1 MIKIKEKPFYLD
13 DESVSWVY
21 KTLSEL
27 SLEEKCGQLFCVL
40 YGGFEREHERISEIL
55 SPGGAMFRPMEI
67 DTAVKT
73 CHTIQKSAKVP
84 MLIAANLEKGGNGI
98 VSGGTILGSPME
110 ISATGDAEMAR
121 KMGILCSRE
130 GKAVG
135 ANWSFAPIVDIDMNF
150 RNPITNTRTFGSDPD
165 RVEKLGHIYMDE
177 IQNAGMAACIK
188 HFPGDGCDER
198 DQHLCTTVND
208 LDCDQWDATYGKI
221 YRSLIDGG
229 ALTCMVGHIMLPS
242 YSKRLKPGI
251 KDEEIMPCTLSEEL
265 MTGLLRGVLG
275 FNGLIVTDATTMAGY
290 TMPMSRKKAV
300 PTSIAAG
307 ADMFLFSRNLEEDY
321 GYMLQGIRD
330 GVISAQRLDEAVTR
344 ILALKAA
351 LGLHRGIDLP
361 SSSRAKEIIGCFE
374 HKNWALEC
382 ADKAITLVKEE
393 QGVLPISPEKYRKV
407 LFYALEP
414 APGGGGQYYLIPA
427 CSKLMELLR
436 QEGFDVDLFKP
447 QPLMEGQ
454 ATKFS
459 DMIEKY
465 DLIIYAANYTTKS
478 NQTVVRVE
486 WQEPL
491 GANCAHYKNDI
502 PTVFISLENPYHLLD
517 VPRVKTYINTYN
529 SNDAVLKM
537 LVEKLVGRSEFKG
550 ISPVDPFCGKWDAHL

>member
-1 MIKIKEKPFYLD
+1 MFDLKAKPFYLD
-13 DESVSWVY
+13 DSAIDWI
-21 KTLSEL
+21 KNTLSGMNI
-27 SLEEKCGQLFCVL
+27 EEKCGQLFCVL
-40 YGGFEREHERISEIL
+40 YGGFENEHERINSIL
-55 SPGGAMFRPMEI
+55 SPGGAMFRPMDVE
-67 DTAVKT
+67 TAVNT
-73 CHTIQKSAKVP
+73 CRTIQQTSKIP

-98 VSGGTILGSPME
+98 VKGGTIFGSPME
-110 ISATGDAEMAR
+110 VSATRDIGMAS
-121 KMGILCSRE
+121 KMGSLCAAE

-135 ANWSFAPIVDIDMNF
+135 ANWSFAPIVDIDLNF
-150 RNPITNTRTFGSDPD
+150 RNPITNTRTFGSDPEW
-165 RVEKLGHIYMDE
+165 VEKLGHAYMDE
-177 IQNAGMAACIK
+177 IQKAGMAACIK

-208 LDCDQWDATYGKI
+208 LDCDSWDAKYGKI
-221 YRSLIDGG
+221 YRSLIEAG

-242 YSKRLKPGI
+242 YSRRLNPSLL
-251 KDEEIMPCTLSEEL
+251 DEEILPCTLSKEL
-265 MTGLLRGVLG
+265 MTGLLRGKLG

-321 GYMLQGIRD
+321 GYMMQGIKD
-330 GVISAQRLDEAVTR
+330 GLITQQRLDEAVTR

-351 LGLHRGIDLP
+351 LGLHKKITLP
-361 SSSRAKEIIGCFE
+361 SAREAASIIACEKHKE
-374 HKNWALEC
+374 WAREC
-382 ADKAITLVKEE
+382 ADKAITIVKEE
-393 QGVLPISPEKYRKV
+393 PGVLPITPERYKKV

-414 APGGGGQYYLIPA
+414 APGGGGQYYVIPA
-427 CSKLMELLR
+427 CSKLMDLLR
-436 QEGFDVDLFKP
+436 KEGFDIDLFAP

-459 DMIEKY
+459 EMIEKY

-478 NQTVVRVE
+478 NQTVVRIE

-529 SNDAVLKM
+529 SNDAVLRM
-537 LVEKLVGRSEFKG
+537 LVEKLTGRSEFKG
-550 ISPVDPFCGKWDAHL
+550 TSPVDPFCGKWDARL